1 MSSAWAGV
9 SWASRYPDNPRVNTI
24 NTRTKGITVHATS
37 NFQFPVM
44 CGVADCPGRRL
55 YFHRKKAIGTAT
67 DARKKTLIH
76 NRKKKRSSTP
86 RACADASAGNRKE
99 RNQDTYPRSRHS
111 STIMDVR
118 TVFNIHHTRLRFRVT
133 VFILV

>member
-86 RACADASAGNRKE
+86 RACADASPEIE
-99 RNQDTYPRSRHS
+99 RSETRTPTHAHGIQVRSWMLELS
-111 STIMDVR
+111 LTSI
-118 TVFNIHHTRLRFRVT
+118 
-133 VFILV
+133 